1 MARQVANVDILTDT
15 FEIWV
20 LQTNE
25 LLNALSTE
33 IITANSAVGVTG
45 NTTHPRKA
53 RLIGEFSSNVMV
65 VTNELRGG
73 NISSTGGTYA
83 NLNISTNTIIS
94 NATSTDLILRV
105 ANSSQSANLTPI
117 DLKIG
122 ISTVN
127 TITIS
132 VGSNLIAN
140 ATTLFIGNSTFNSI
154 VDRTKVNIS
163 NTSQNLLAN
172 ITGIYVGNTTV
183 NSQLI
188 SSSLIVSDTTQN
200 ILANTTGVYVGN
212 TVVNASV
219 TSALITVAN
228 STGTSNISPISFI
241 TGTTVVNTSVISVGS
256 NVSLNT
262 SSLFVGNTTVNSTL
276 NSSQFRIIDE
286 TGNLAANS
294 TNLTVGISTIN
305 SAAVAVGS
313 NLISNS
319 TTYFVGNTISFSSI
333 KQANIYTTGNLAVV
347 GNVNFSNTLTVNG
360 AVVLGNTLNVVGEA
374 TFNSPVNLLGGIN
387 GVLGLSNTYYII
399 VSVNNDIGSTTGS
412 PVKVYEFP
420 VADYSSGKF
429 EVQVKKGSNTQISEL
444 VLAHNTTTA
453 YVSVYGTVASPPNAN
468 GSVSP
473 LGTFTANI
481 NSGNVHLL
489 LTPTIANSA
498 VKVIAHLIK

>member
-53 RLIGEFSSNVMV
+53 RLIGDFSSNVMV

-140 ATTLFIGNSTFNSI
+140 ATTLFIGNTTSNSVTDRFGISSANSTTNLVANLNGVFIGNS
-154 VDRTKVNIS
+154 
-163 NTSQNLLAN
+163 
-172 ITGIYVGNTTV
+172 TV
-183 NSQLI
+183 NTNLTT
-188 SSSLIVSDTTQN
+188 SSLTVANSTQSTV
-200 ILANTTGVYVGN
+200 ANLSGVYVGN
-212 TVVNASV
+212 SYLT
-219 TSALITVAN
+219 
-228 STGTSNISPISFI
+228 
-241 TGTTVVNTSVISVGS
+241 NT
-256 NVSLNT
+256 
-262 SSLFVGNTTVNSTL
+262 
-276 NSSQFRIIDE
+276 QFKVFD
-286 TGNLAANS
+286 
-294 TNLTVGISTIN
+294 
-305 SAAVAVGS
+305 
-313 NLISNS
+313 
-319 TTYFVGNTISFSSI
+319 YFVD
-333 KQANIYTTGNLAVV
+333 
-347 GNVNFSNTLTVNG
+347 
-360 AVVLGNTLNVVGEA
+360 
-374 TFNSPVNLLGGIN
+374 
-387 GVLGLSNTYYII
+387 
-399 VSVNNDIGSTTGS
+399 VSVNTDIGSTTAT